1 MIAMRYTCGTIAIAV
16 ARPHGDAAS
25 DDDAREEGS
34 VAERAWVNTTTVSGE
49 PIAVVPLPEQPRGIL
64 ALDIDGTLLG
74 PGSVLAERTR
84 RAVHAAGEAGW
95 LVTLATGRRWGA
107 TKPIADALGLPAPLI
122 CFNGAL
128 IRDSLDGTI
137 LHYNPL
143 PPTVT
148 GPLIRELAGRG
159 LQPVVYEDFTSGE
172 RLLTGPQAQDSPQ
185 IARWFHALSDEYGP
199 IVSRVEY
206 DELAQVPGASRV
218 VIFDTEERARPLADL
233 AADLAL
239 ELRALIYEG
248 ETRNGLMIEF
258 LHPAGTKAVAIGAL
272 AARYGLTLAETI
284 AVGDGHNDLEMLR
297 EAGIGVAMGQG
308 SAEVH
313 AAANIVIGTHAD
325 DGLAAFIEQELLGGT
340 GFPEHLKQTADGRRQ
355 TADG

>member
-1 MIAMRYTCGTIAIAV
+1 
-16 ARPHGDAAS
+16 
-25 DDDAREEGS
+25 
-34 VAERAWVNTTTVSGE
+34 VAERAWVNTTTVDGK
-49 PIAVVPLPEQPRGIL
+49 PIAVVPLPERPRGIL
-64 ALDIDGTLLG
+64 ALDIDGTVLG

-84 RAVHAAGEAGW
+84 RAIHAAGVAGW

-107 TKPIADALGLPAPLI
+107 TKPIADALGIQAPLI

-143 PPTVT
+143 PATVT
-148 GPLIRELAGRG
+148 GPLIRELAGQG

-172 RLLTGPQAQDSPQ
+172 RLLTGPQEQDSPQ
-185 IARWFHALSDEYGP
+185 IARWLHALSDEYGP
-199 IVSRVEY
+199 IVMRVGY
-206 DELAQVPGASRV
+206 DELARVPGASRV
-218 VIFDTEERARPLADL
+218 VIYDEESRARPLADL

-239 ELRALIYEG
+239 ELRALVYEG
-248 ETRNGLMIEF
+248 ESRTGLMIEF
-258 LHPAGTKAVAIGAL
+258 LHPAGTKAVAIAAL

-308 SAEVH
+308 SAEVR
-313 AAANIVIGTHAD
+313 AAADMVIGTHAE

-340 GFPEHLKQTADGRRQ
+340 GFPEHLKQAAVGGRQ
-355 TADG
+355 SAEG

>member
-1 MIAMRYTCGTIAIAV
+1 MRYTSGATAIAR
-16 ARPHGDAAS
+16 ARGDRKG
-25 DDDAREEGS
+25 DNDAREEGS
-34 VAERAWVNTTTVSGE
+34 VAERAWVKTTTVDGE

-64 ALDIDGTLLG
+64 ALDIDGTVLG
-74 PGSVLAERTR
+74 PAGVLAERTR
-84 RAVHAAGEAGW
+84 RAIHAAGVAGW

-107 TKPIADALGLPAPLI
+107 TKPIADALGIESPLI

-143 PPTVT
+143 PPAVT
-148 GPLIRELAGRG
+148 GPLIRELADRG
-159 LQPVVYEDFTSGE
+159 FQPVVYEEFTSGE
-172 RLLTGPQAQDSPQ
+172 RLLSGPQEHDSPQ
-185 IARWFHALSDEYGP
+185 IARWFHNIDDEYGP
-199 IVSRVEY
+199 IVERVPY
-206 DELAQVPGASRV
+206 DELTRVPGASRV
-218 VIFDTEERARPLADL
+218 VVYDEEARARPLAAL

-248 ETRNGLMIEF
+248 ESRNGLMIEF
-258 LHPAGTKAVAIGAL
+258 LHPAGTKAVAIAAL

-308 SAEVH
+308 SAEVR
-313 AAANIVIGTHAD
+313 AAANITIGTHAE
-325 DGLAAFIEQELLGGT
+325 DGLAAFIERELLEGT
-340 GFPEHLKQTADGRRQ
+340 GFPEHLKEAAVGGRRS
-355 TADG
+355 AEG

>member
-1 MIAMRYTCGTIAIAV
+1 M
-16 ARPHGDAAS
+16 
-25 DDDAREEGS
+25 REEDS
-34 VAERAWVNTTTVSGE
+34 VAERAWVNTTTVDGE

-84 RAVHAAGEAGW
+84 RAVHAAGAAGW

-107 TKPIADALGLPAPLI
+107 TKPIADALGLQAPLI

-143 PPTVT
+143 PAAVT

-172 RLLTGPQAQDSPQ
+172 RLLTGPQEQDSPQ

-199 IVSRVEY
+199 IVERVGYE
-206 DELAQVPGASRV
+206 ELARVPGASRV
-218 VIFDTEERARPLADL
+218 VIYDEESRARPLAEL
-233 AADLAL
+233 AADLGL
-239 ELRALIYEG
+239 ELRALVYE
-248 ETRNGLMIEF
+248 EESRTGLMVEF
-258 LHPAGTKAVAIGAL
+258 LHPAGTKAVAIAAL

-284 AVGDGHNDLEMLR
+284 AVGDGYNDLEMLR
-297 EAGIGVAMGQG
+297 EAGLGVAMGQG
-308 SAEVH
+308 SEAVR
-313 AAANIVIGTHAD
+313 AAADITIGTHAD

-340 GFPEHLKQTADGRRQ
+340 GFPEHLKKSAVSSLRS
-355 TADG
+355 AEN

>member
-1 MIAMRYTCGTIAIAV
+1 M
-16 ARPHGDAAS
+16 
-25 DDDAREEGS
+25 
-34 VAERAWVNTTTVSGE
+34 AERAWVKTTTVDGE
-49 PIAVVPLPEQPRGIL
+49 PIAVVPLPERPRGIL

-84 RAVHAAGEAGW
+84 RAIHAAGTAGW

-107 TKPIADALGLPAPLI
+107 TKPIADALGLQAPLI

-128 IRDSLDGTI
+128 IRDSLDGAI

-143 PPTVT
+143 PAAVT
-148 GPLIRELAGRG
+148 GPLIRELAARG

-185 IARWFHALSDEYGP
+185 IARWFDALSDEYGP
-199 IVSRVEY
+199 IVARVGYE
-206 DELAQVPGASRV
+206 ELAQVPGASRV
-218 VIFDTEERARPLADL
+218 VIYDEEARARPLAAL

-239 ELRALIYEG
+239 EVRALIYEG
-248 ETRNGLMIEF
+248 ESRTGLMIEF
-258 LHPAGTKAVAIGAL
+258 LHPAGTKAVAIAAL

-308 SAEVH
+308 SAEVR
-313 AAANIVIGTHAD
+313 AAADITIGTHAE

-340 GFPEHLKQTADGRRQ
+340 GFPEHLKKS
-355 TADG
+355 